1 MTESKPTFTLYVI
14 FHKFLVSECY
24 ETLSGENLEAHVR
37 FLAVNAGIKK
47 EVPTPL
53 EPLVIQERQLPW
65 YNPFLQF
72 NRFCETS
79 AFYHAWKNPEL
90 FLKNNTYIGF
100 LHYDMLLKREA
111 IEFLEK
117 EIPAAEER
125 GEQVLFTHV
134 CFPARNHIYQVLPL
148 EAWNPIIMIYNG
160 MFGKS
165 HTIYDVVDK
174 EIPLYHTYVMHKDL
188 FQRMMFFADHAIG
201 RLFELLGL
209 NTKHLPY
216 FIERL
221 HGIFLALCR
230 EDGISPTWMTVPG
243 IIHQERL
250 KDDWQNSGAVTG
262 ATTNSGA
269 VTSTTTAAGA
279 AKPV

>member
-1 MTESKPTFTLYVI
+1 MAESKPTFTLYVI
-14 FHKFLVSECY
+14 FHKFLVPECY
-24 ETLSGENLEAHVR
+24 ETLSEKDLKDHVR
-37 FLAVNAGIKK
+37 MVGVNGKIPKL
-47 EVPTPL
+47 VPPPL
-53 EPLVIQERQLPW
+53 EPLVIYERDLPW
-65 YNPFLQF
+65 YNPFLQL

-79 AFYHAWKNPEL
+79 VFYHAWKNPEL
-90 FLKNNTYIGF
+90 FLRNNTYIGF

-111 IEFLEK
+111 IEFLER
-117 EIPAAEER
+117 EIPAAEAR

-134 CFPARNHIYQVLPL
+134 CLPARDHIYQVFAL
-148 EAWNPIIMIYNG
+148 EGWNAILSIYNAI
-160 MFGKS
+160 FGKNHTV
-165 HTIYDVVDK
+165 HTIIDK
-174 EIPLYHTYVMHKDL
+174 EIPLYHTYVMHRDL

-201 RLFELLGL
+201 RLFELLNY
-209 NTKHLPY
+209 NTRHLPY

-221 HGIFLALCR
+221 HGVFLRLCR

-262 ATTNSGA
+262 ATTNNGDA
-269 VTSTTTAAGA
+269 TAGA